1 MAVDFDAVRRE
12 VEPAHAPVTD
22 GTVFRR
28 LIATGL
34 CFVIYGLGGL
44 AVSCVCAP
52 LLRLIYR
59 EASWRPTRRLIQ
71 WSQRFFV
78 GVLHRS
84 GALTYEVRGLER
96 LGRPGQLILA
106 NHPTLIDVV
115 FLLGFT
121 PRATCVAKDAIWRN
135 PFTSGAVRAARYV
148 TNSNAAEMIEQACS
162 ALDRGET
169 LVMFPEGTRT
179 VPNAPLVFH
188 RGAAN
193 IAVRRA
199 RVVTP
204 VYICCSPP
212 SLRKGEPW
220 YHIPPFRMHFTV
232 EVGEDIDLLPY
243 RGERSIPLASR
254 AFNRALQ
261 AHFEAHLNESR

>member
-12 VEPAHAPVTD
+12 VGPARAQATD

-44 AVSCVCAP
+44 VVSCLCAP
-52 LLRLIYR
+52 ILRLIYR
-59 EASWRPTRRLIQ
+59 DASWRPARRLIHR
-71 WSQRFFV
+71 SQRFFV

-84 GALTYEVRGLER
+84 GALTYEVRGSER

-106 NHPTLIDVV
+106 NHPSLIDAV

-121 PRATCVAKDAIWRN
+121 PSATCIVKDAIWRN
-135 PFTSGAVRAARYV
+135 PFTRGAVRAARYV
-148 TNSNAAEMIEQACS
+148 TNGSAAEMIEQACA
-162 ALDRGET
+162 ALDRGDT
-169 LVMFPEGTRT
+169 LLMFPEGTRT
-179 VPNAPLVFH
+179 VPHAPLVFH

-193 IAVRRA
+193 IAVRGA
-199 RVVTP
+199 KVVTP
-204 VYICCSPP
+204 VYIRCNPP

-232 EVGEDIDLLPY
+232 EVGEDVDLTPY
-243 RGERSIPLASR
+243 RGQRSIPLASR

-261 AHFEAHLNESR
+261 SHFEVHLNEV

>member
-12 VEPAHAPVTD
+12 VEPARAPATD

-44 AVSCVCAP
+44 VVSCVCAP
-52 LLRLIYR
+52 LLRIAYGER
-59 EASWRPTRRLIQ
+59 SWGPTRRLIRR
-71 WSQRFFV
+71 SQRFFV
-78 GVLHRS
+78 TVLHRS
-84 GALTYEVRGLER
+84 GALTYEVRGAER

-106 NHPTLIDVV
+106 NHPTLIDAV

-121 PRATCVAKDAIWRN
+121 PRATCIAKDALWRN
-135 PFTSGAVRAARYV
+135 PFTGGAVRAARYV
-148 TNSNAAEMIEQACS
+148 TNGSAAEMIELAS
-162 ALDRGET
+162 AALDRGET

-193 IAVRRA
+193 IAMRA
-199 RVVTP
+199 AKVVTP
-204 VYICCSPP
+204 VYIRCNPP

-232 EVGEDIDLLPY
+232 EVGDDIDLAPY
-243 RGERSIPLASR
+243 RAQRSIPLASR
-254 AFNRALQ
+254 AFNSDLKS
-261 AHFEAHLNESR
+261 HFEAHLNEI